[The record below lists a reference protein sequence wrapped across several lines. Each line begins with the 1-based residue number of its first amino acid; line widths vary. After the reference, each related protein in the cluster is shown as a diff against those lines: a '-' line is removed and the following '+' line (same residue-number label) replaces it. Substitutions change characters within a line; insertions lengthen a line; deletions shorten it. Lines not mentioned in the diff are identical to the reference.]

1 MRGLSAC
8 ATMQLRSLLAGKIWR
23 ENVYVNNEKRH
34 KNGYEK
40 TTLPFDSSNTII
52 GDKIVETLY
61 SNRVTS
67 ENKRIHTHPCPLH
80 SNLGCL
86 LLSTGRSNSG
96 TTLHGEDKGGK
107 AILPLLKSVSLLIL
121 SPIVGCQRL
130 GRVCTGD
137 FIV

>member
-1 MRGLSAC
+1 MVSAHVQQC
-8 ATMQLRSLLAGKIWR
+8 SYDRCWPGKSR
-23 ENVYVNNEKRH
+23 KENVYVNNETQH

-67 ENKRIHTHPCPLH
+67 ENKRIHTHPRPLH
-80 SNLGCL
+80 SNLGCF
-86 LLSTGRSNSG
+86 LLSIVRSNSG
-96 TTLHGEDKGGK
+96 TTLHGGDKGGK
-107 AILPLLKSVSLLIL
+107 AIFPLLKSVCQLIL

>member
-34 KNGYEK
+34 KNGYKK
-40 TTLPFDSSNTII
+40 TTLPFDSSSTII
-52 GDKIVETLY
+52 GDKIVET
-61 SNRVTS
+61 NRVTS
-67 ENKRIHTHPCPLH
+67 ENKRIHTHHCPLH

-86 LLSTGRSNSG
+86 LLSIGRSNRG
-96 TTLHGEDKGGK
+96 TTLHGGDKGGK
-107 AILPLLKSVSLLIL
+107 AIFPLLKSVCQLIL